1 MYKLIDSDALIS
13 GNTYLAH
20 KDGFSGQD
28 ELLIQHLKLT
38 IKYFDEYQC
47 NKSLESKIKKI
58 LELCGFE
65 KAEIDEGYNLFVN
78 AVFLHDI
85 GKINPAYQS
94 DVMKNRNFKGNYMWS
109 SEHSIY
115 SAYIYIGE
123 HIKIYGRLGRRLTY
137 LLYAFSYVISC
148 HHGRLGSLDGFY
160 EKLKY
165 CEISEFYDFDISEIL
180 ESVDFIGTQ
189 LSRVKESILNPEAF
203 YILCRL
209 LFACITSCD
218 FSATGEYKT
227 NNRYN
232 MALIDDIRSLT
243 EKYYNGKLYKS
254 ISAYKKKELTGIS
267 EINDLRTELFLEAQE
282 GLLKDTSANIYY
294 LEAPTGSGKTNCSI
308 NLALKLFEKDSTL
321 NNLFYIFP
329 FNTLVEQTADVLIEY
344 FSENAVVINSV
355 TPIANEDMKSEEL
368 DYEALLINRINNN
381 YPLVITTHVN
391 FFNTL
396 FGVKR
401 EQSFPLLKLCNSVV
415 IIDEIQSYKNR
426 IWPEIISFLNCYA
439 QVLNIRIIIM
449 SATLPRV
456 DEVFG
461 FKGNFHSLLSDSSK
475 FYTHPLFM
483 DRVIIDTNL
492 MKYEELQNEQLLN
505 AVLEHKNKKVLIE
518 FITKA
523 GAREFYNFCLYN
535 CPELKDVLYELSGDD
550 CSTTRKVII
559 EKTRESK
566 SMVLIATQVIEAGV
580 DIDMDIGFKE
590 ISLADSEE
598 QFLGRINRS
607 CRKEGCRAYF
617 FRKTRVGNIYRADCR
632 TNHTI
637 EDANIMEYLIN
648 KNFRAIYEKVLK
660 DLKVLRSKKNTQ
672 NFERLKDIAIIP
684 DFKEI
689 FCRMQLIEPSFQ
701 VFIPYIFKYEN
712 EEINGYVIWEE
723 YEQLTNSNDG
733 YARKKILL
741 SSIRAKM
748 SPFIF
753 NIEMKGQ
760 DKDNIPF
767 SQLGGIYYID
777 NGEQF
782 IENGKFNRKLFISSF
797 RGRFL

>member
-1 MYKLIDSDALIS
+1 MYKLIDIDALIS
-13 GNTYLAH
+13 DNTYFAH
-20 KDGFSGQD
+20 KDGFSGQP
-28 ELLIQHLKLT
+28 EPLIQHLKLT
-38 IKYFDEYQC
+38 MKYFDEYQC
-47 NKSLESKIKKI
+47 NKDLRSKIKKI
-58 LELCGFE
+58 LEICGFE
-65 KAEIDEGYNLFVN
+65 KAEIDEGYNLFAN

-94 DVMKNRNFKGNYMWS
+94 DVMNNRNFKGNYLWG

-123 HIKIYGRLGRRLTY
+123 HVKNYGLLGRRLTY

-148 HHGRLGSLDGFY
+148 HHGRLGSLDNY
-160 EKLKY
+160 YDKLRY
-165 CEISEFYDFDISEIL
+165 CEISAFYDFDISETL

-189 LSRVKESILNPEAF
+189 LSRVKENILNPEAF

-218 FSATGEYKT
+218 FNATGEYKT
-227 NNRYN
+227 NSRYS
-232 MALIDDIRSLT
+232 MALIDDIRAFSET
-243 EKYYNGKLYKS
+243 YYNGELYKS
-254 ISAYKKKELTGIS
+254 ISAYKKMELSTIS
-267 EINDLRTELFLEAQE
+267 EINDLRTELFLEAHE
-282 GLLKDTSANIYY
+282 GLFKDTNANIYY

-308 NLALKLFEKDSTL
+308 NLALKLFENDKTL
-321 NNLFYIFP
+321 NNLFYVFP
-329 FNTLVEQTADVLIEY
+329 FNTLVEQTAEVLSEY
-344 FSENAVVINSV
+344 FSDNAVVINSV
-355 TPIANEDMKSEEL
+355 TPVVNEDVKSEEL
-368 DYEALLINRINNN
+368 DYEAMLINRINNN

-391 FFNTL
+391 FFNAL
-396 FGVKR
+396 FGVER

-439 QVLNIRIIIM
+439 QVLNIKIIIM

-475 FYTHPLFM
+475 FYTHPLFR
-483 DRVIIDTNL
+483 DRVIIDTCL
-492 MKYEELQNEQLLN
+492 MKYEELQYEQLLN
-505 AVLEHKNKKVLIE
+505 TVLEHKNKKVLIE

-523 GAREFYNFCLYN
+523 GAREFYNFCLNN
-535 CPELKDVLYELSGDD
+535 CPELKDNLHELSGDD
-550 CSTTRKVII
+550 CSLTRKAII
-559 EKTRESK
+559 AKTRENK
-566 SMVLIATQVIEAGV
+566 PMILIATQVIEAGI

-590 ISLADSEE
+590 MSLADSEE

-607 CRKEGCRAYF
+607 CRKKGCKAYF
-617 FRKTRVGNIYRADCR
+617 FRKSRVGNIYRSDCR
-632 TNHTI
+632 VNHTI
-637 EDANIMEYLIN
+637 ENTDIMENLII
-648 KNFRAIYEKVLK
+648 KNFRAIYEAVLR
-660 DLKVLRSKKNTQ
+660 DLKVLRSRNNIQ
-672 NFERLKDIAIIP
+672 NLENIKYITVIP

-689 FCRMQLIEPSFQ
+689 SKRMQLIEPSFQ
-701 VFIPYIFKYEN
+701 VFVPYIFKYGN
-712 EEINGYVIWEE
+712 EELNGYAIWEE
-723 YEQLTNSNDG
+723 YKQLINSNEG

-748 SPFIF
+748 SPFVF

-782 IENGKFNRKLFISSF
+782 IENGKFNRKLFISNF